1 MKTDQIQKIIQYKN
15 EERER
20 MVVHTAEQLIDAIV
34 KEQKVIAAAQ
44 VRIDELREDLLKL
57 EVEQLS
63 PKAVLGGE

>member
-44 VRIDELREDLLKL
+44 TRIDELREDLLKL

>member
-20 MVVHTAEQLIDAIV
+20 MVVHTAEQIIDAIV

-44 VRIDELREDLLKL
+44 VRIDVLREDLLEL